1 MEGLVHPDFAPV
13 TEKVHT
19 LMSKRSALGG
29 MAVAVYH
36 RGELVVDAWTGVR
49 DASGTPWDRDTM
61 SMSFSTTK
69 GVVATIVHRLVDQGL
84 LDYDVPV
91 ARYWPEFAAGGKDA
105 ITLRHLLTHQAA
117 LHDVRALAES
127 TETLLDW
134 DEMTRL
140 LAAAGP
146 AWEVGTRS
154 GYHALTYGWLVGEL
168 IRRVTG
174 LTVNQALQREIVEP
188 LGLDGQM
195 YIGAPP
201 DVRNRISTLLV
212 DPKASVR
219 LLHLLRRLSRFDRY
233 APLYSA
239 LVVDDILDVGQT
251 ERIHD
256 AEIPA
261 ANGVFT
267 ARSLARM
274 YAALATP
281 DAFDGPAA
289 AHGGDAPRGDPR
301 TAGARRIGYWSG
313 FRPVEGRSRRRRDDQ
328 HALAPRIPPGRNHL
342 GGAAE
347 GVRPLRLRRLGCLG
361 RSGVGA
367 GGCDDPQP
375 GRRHTLRRHED
386 APHRRRCGASSQTPR
401 HRLKRLACEPV
412 RCWRVAS
419 PERWAPGDHGSGRRR
434 RRGRTATPRSPAP

>member
-1 MEGLVHPDFAPV
+1 MEGFVHPDFAPV
-13 TEKVHT
+13 TEKVQT
-19 LMSKRSALGG
+19 LMSKRSAEGG

-36 RGELVVDAWTGVR
+36 HGELVVDAWTGVR
-49 DASGTPWDRDTM
+49 DADGTPWGRETM

-84 LDYDVPV
+84 LDYDTPV
-91 ARYWPEFAAGGKDA
+91 AAYWPEFAAAGKGT

-117 LHDVRALAES
+117 LHDVRVLAES

-134 DEMTRL
+134 DRMTSL
-140 LAAAGP
+140 LAGAHP

-174 LTVNQALQREIVEP
+174 LTVNEALQREIAAP
-188 LGLDGQM
+188 LDLGGQM

-201 DVRNRISTLLV
+201 EVRGRIATLLV
-212 DPKASVR
+212 DPKASAR
-219 LLHLLRRLSRFDRY
+219 LLRLLQRLSRFDRY

-251 ERIHD
+251 EHIHD

-281 DAFDGPAA
+281 DAFDGPPLLSANTLREATREQPTLGAA
-289 AHGGDAPRGDPR
+289 GTGPGPGRGKVGRDAAVMINMHWRLGYHLAGTTSGVLPKAFGHFGFGGSGAWGDPESGLAVAMILNQVGG
-301 TAGARRIGYWSG
+301 TPFGDTKMLRI
-313 FRPVEGRSRRRRDDQ
+313 
-328 HALAPRIPPGRNHL
+328 
-342 GGAAE
+342 GGAA
-347 GVRPLRLRRLGCLG
+347 VRAAKRR
-361 RSGVGA
+361 SA
-367 GGCDDPQP
+367 
-375 GRRHTLRRHED
+375 
-386 APHRRRCGASSQTPR
+386 A
-401 HRLKRLACEPV
+401 
-412 RCWRVAS
+412 
-419 PERWAPGDHGSGRRR
+419 
-434 RRGRTATPRSPAP
+434 

>member
-1 MEGLVHPDFAPV
+1 
-13 TEKVHT
+13 
-19 LMSKRSALGG
+19 
-29 MAVAVYH
+29 
-36 RGELVVDAWTGVR
+36 
-49 DASGTPWDRDTM
+49 
-61 SMSFSTTK
+61 
-69 GVVATIVHRLVDQGL
+69 
-84 LDYDVPV
+84 
-91 ARYWPEFAAGGKDA
+91 
-105 ITLRHLLTHQAA
+105 LRHLLTHQAA

-201 DVRNRISTLLV
+201 DVRTRIATLLV
-212 DPKASVR
+212 DPKASAR
-219 LLHLLRRLSRFDRY
+219 LLQLLRRLSRFDRY

-281 DAFDGPAA
+281 DAFDGPSLLT
-289 AHGGDAPRGDPR
+289 PRR
-301 TAGARRIGYWSG
+301 SARRPASNLCSAH
-313 FRPVEGRSRRRRDDQ
+313 PVPAPVPTCRRS
-328 HALAPRIPPGRNHL
+328 A
-342 GGAAE
+342 
-347 GVRPLRLRRLGCLG
+347 
-361 RSGVGA
+361 
-367 GGCDDPQP
+367 
-375 GRRHTLRRHED
+375 
-386 APHRRRCGASSQTPR
+386 
-401 HRLKRLACEPV
+401 
-412 RCWRVAS
+412 
-419 PERWAPGDHGSGRRR
+419 
-434 RRGRTATPRSPAP
+434 ATPP